1 MVRLSTE
8 GVCGAYLILRMTKS
22 FGYALPRVRRLL
34 ERVRRYVGPRS
45 AYILMMLGDK
55 PYLPCHLK
63 SSPCFSRA
71 NSGHRGVFTPVT
83 GTGLVQ
89 PFCLTLYTYLA
100 DVKMLTCITC
110 TYLYIYNTLTF
121 TRTYTAFYA
130 SCVRRGVFFLPRI
143 VQVCMIQVVSV

>member
-1 MVRLSTE
+1 MPSRGTATPLKRGTVLWDT
-8 GVCGAYLILRMTKS
+8 
-22 FGYALPRVRRLL
+22 
-34 ERVRRYVGPRS
+34 RS

-71 NSGHRGVFTPVT
+71 NSGHRGVFTPVS
-83 GTGLVQ
+83 GSALVL

-110 TYLYIYNTLTF
+110 TYLYIHNTLTF
-121 TRTYTAFYA
+121 THTYTTFFA

-143 VQVCMIQVVSV
+143 VQVCMIQVVSEPIGSDTLYPIQF